1 MKKILIAGGSGLIGN
16 ELVNKLKSKKHET
29 IILSRNKQKVDNK
42 TIFYWNPDQN
52 EIDFK
57 AFENVDTIINFSG
70 ENISTKRWTNSQ
82 KLKIEKSR
90 TKSTNLLFETV
101 KNNNFPVK
109 TYISASAIGFYGTY
123 NSDKIFTENDVCG
136 TDFLASICE
145 KWENSA
151 NQISKIV
158 ERTIIFRTGVV
169 FCKKAGAFPKLIESL
184 KFRIIAILGNGK
196 QQVPFIH
203 IDDLVEM
210 YVFAIENNQ
219 INGIYNTVSP
229 SQNSNLEIMNEIQN
243 QSKFWTFKIF
253 IPSFFMK
260 IIFGEMAS
268 ILLYGSKVSSE
279 KIQKS
284 GFQFK
289 FSSLEN
295 TIGNLLK

>member
-1 MKKILIAGGSGLIGN
+1 MKNILIAGGSGLIGN
-16 ELVNKLKSKKHET
+16 ELVKKLNEKNFET
-29 IILSRNKQKVDNK
+29 IILSRNKLKVDNK
-42 TIFYWNPDQN
+42 TIFYWNPDKD
-52 EIDFK
+52 EIDIN
-57 AFENVDTIINFSG
+57 AFENVDTIINLTG

-82 KLKIEKSR
+82 KLIIEKSR
-90 TKSTNLLFETV
+90 TESTNLLFETV
-101 KNNNFPVK
+101 KSNNSQVK

-136 TDFLASICE
+136 TDFLASVCE
-145 KWENSA
+145 KWENAAKQFSE
-151 NQISKIV
+151 IV

-169 FCKKAGAFPKLIESL
+169 FSKKAGAFPKLIESL
-184 KFRIIAILGNGK
+184 KFRTIAILGNGK

-219 INGIYNTVSP
+219 MNGIYNAVSP
-229 SQNSNLEIMNEIQN
+229 SQKTNLEIMTEIQKQTN
-243 QSKFWTFKIF
+243 FWTFKIF
-253 IPSFFMK
+253 IPSIFMK
-260 IIFGEMAS
+260 IILGEMAS

-289 FSSLEN
+289 YFIFKNSTL
-295 TIGNLLK
+295 I

>member
-1 MKKILIAGGSGLIGN
+1 MKNILIAGGSGLIGN
-16 ELVNKLKSKKHET
+16 ELVKKLNEKNFET
-29 IILSRNKQKVDNK
+29 IILSRNKLKVDNK
-42 TIFYWNPDQN
+42 TIFYWNPDKD
-52 EIDFK
+52 EIDIN
-57 AFENVDTIINFSG
+57 AFENVDTIINLTG

-82 KLKIEKSR
+82 KLIIEKSR
-90 TKSTNLLFETV
+90 TESTNLLFETV
-101 KNNNFPVK
+101 KSNNSQVK

-136 TDFLASICE
+136 TDFLASVCE
-145 KWENSA
+145 KWENAAKQFSE
-151 NQISKIV
+151 IV

-169 FCKKAGAFPKLIESL
+169 FSKKAGAFPKLIESL
-184 KFRIIAILGNGK
+184 KFRTIAILGNGK

-219 INGIYNTVSP
+219 MNGIYNAVSP
-229 SQNSNLEIMNEIQN
+229 SQKTNLEIMTEIQKQTN
-243 QSKFWTFKIF
+243 FWTFKIF
-253 IPSFFMK
+253 IPSIFMK

-289 FSSLEN
+289 YFIFKNSTL
-295 TIGNLLK
+295 I